1 MAEKPKIDLKARL
14 GKAQVGAGAPV
25 PTATPVVPGI
35 GRSQSSVPAP
45 GMGGM
50 GGSVPPPQRGGFS
63 GSPAAGVPMPPF
75 GGPGSPTTDAFG
87 AKVAPTLSRAPA
99 PQ

>member
-35 GRSQSSVPAP
+35 GRSQSSVPAR
-45 GMGGM
+45 M
-50 GGSVPPPQRGGFS
+50 S
-63 GSPAAGVPMPPF
+63 A
-75 GGPGSPTTDAFG
+75 
-87 AKVAPTLSRAPA
+87 
-99 PQ
+99 